1 MLGRRADGND
11 VRDAGVMAREWKD
24 PSADRV
30 VSIPTFAP
38 LTIACSPIAGK
49 GELRAPKT

>member
-1 MLGRRADGND
+1 MLSCRAGGND

-38 LTIACSPIAGK
+38 LTIAWSPIAAK
-49 GELRAPKT
+49 GELRLPET